1 MPLEAGTQLGPYEIL
16 SPLGAGGM
24 GEVYKARDTRLDRTV
39 AIKVLPE
46 HVASDP
52 DLKQRFEREAR
63 TVAALNHPHICTLH
77 DIGSQDGVDFLVMEY
92 LEGETRMDRLAR
104 GPLTVTEAIPLALTL
119 VATLE
124 VLHQRNVI
132 HRDLKPGNLFLTAH
146 GLKLLDFGLARSMP
160 RELGDTK
167 LALTIPGRLVGTPQ
181 YMAPEALQGQAVD
194 LRADLFAVGAVLYE
208 MLAGRPAFIGDSVI
222 DVAHAVIHTAP
233 PVLTGP
239 PAVVAIDRVI
249 NHTLAKRPEERYQT
263 AGSLAADL
271 RRVDSVPVEAGDT
284 ARPLTRLMVLPFRV
298 LRADPD
304 TEFLA
309 SSLPDAIT
317 TSLSGLQSLVVRSS
331 LAAGHDVGTHP
342 DLKVLAQQADVDM
355 VLVGTIVRAADQFRV
370 RTQLLEVPSGT
381 VLWSH
386 NAEVGMRNLFQL
398 EDDLTRRLV
407 ESLSL
412 PLTARDDQ
420 LLRRDVPQSATAYEF
435 YLRANQLRNRQA
447 EWSVA
452 KDLYERSVEQDP
464 SYALAWARLGRIY
477 RVRAKFGYGDRKE
490 GYARAQAA
498 FQRALALNPDL
509 PEAHQLY
516 TALEL
521 DQGRPNEAIVRLIN
535 QVKHGGA
542 NPNLFA
548 GLVQACRYVGL
559 LDASL
564 AAHARARRLEPRI
577 ETSVQNS
584 LWMAGEFQQ
593 AIDAGAGKPFSEN
606 TTALSLIGLGR
617 QTEARAVLDGAL
629 ESPDYQGG
637 HPLLRQS
644 FQALRAVA
652 GGDRDAALATL
663 KQIDFEQA
671 ADPEFLYC
679 LGVWFVPAGD
689 AERALSL
696 IEKAVRMGFFCYP
709 WMMRDSLLDPLR
721 TTAEFQDLLA
731 KVEAQHRNALA
742 AFTQAGGY
750 EVLGLSPSTSSSSS

>member
-1 MPLEAGTQLGPYEIL
+1 MSLTPGTRLGPYEIQ

-24 GEVYKARDTRLDRTV
+24 GEVYKATDTRLDRTV

-46 HVASDP
+46 YVASDP

-92 LEGETRMDRLAR
+92 LEGETLMDRLAR

-124 VLHQRNVI
+124 VLHQRNVV

-181 YMAPEALQGQAVD
+181 YMAPEALRGQAVD

-208 MLAGRPAFIGDSVI
+208 MLAGRPAFLGESVI

-249 NHTLAKRPEERYQT
+249 NHALAKRPEERYQT

-420 LLRRDVPQSATAYEF
+420 VLRRDIPKNATAYEF
-435 YLRANQLRNRQA
+435 YLRANQLRNRPA

-452 KDLYERSVEQDP
+452 RDLYERSVEQDP
-464 SYALAWARLGRIY
+464 SYAPAWARLGRLY
-477 RVRAKFGYGDRKE
+477 RVLAKMGREGKKE
-490 GYARAQAA
+490 GYLRAEGA

-509 PEAHQLY
+509 PVAHHLY
-516 TALEL
+516 TDLEL
-521 DQGRPNEAIVRLIN
+521 DRGRPTEAMVRLIA
-535 QVKHGGA
+535 QAKRGGA
-542 NPNLFA
+542 DPHLFA

-559 LDASL
+559 LEASVT
-564 AAHARARRLEPRI
+564 ADARARRLEPQI
-577 ETSVQNS
+577 ETGVHHS
-584 LWMAGEFQQ
+584 LWMAGRYQQ
-593 AIDAGAGKPFSEN
+593 AIDAGAGRPFAEG
-606 TTALSLIGLGR
+606 TTALAFLELGR
-617 QTEARAVLDGAL
+617 RAEAIRALDDGL
-629 ESPDYQGG
+629 ESPHFQSV
-637 HPLLRQS
+637 PSFKEVLR
-644 FQALRAVA
+644 ALRGLAD
-652 GGDRDAALATL
+652 GDREAALAAL
-663 KQIDFEQA
+663 ERMDFESFE
-671 ADPEFLYC
+671 DPEFLYYA
-679 LGVWFVPAGD
+679 GTWFVRAGA
-689 AERALSL
+689 AERALPL

-709 WMMRDSLLDPLR
+709 WTMRDSYLDPLR
-721 TTAEFQDLLA
+721 TNPEFQILLA
-731 KVEAQHRNALA
+731 QVEARHRDAET

-750 EVLGLSPSTSSSSS
+750 GVLGMTPSASGSW

>member
-1 MPLEAGTQLGPYEIL
+1 M
-16 SPLGAGGM
+16 
-24 GEVYKARDTRLDRTV
+24 
-39 AIKVLPE
+39 LPE
-46 HVASDP
+46 HVASNP
-52 DLKQRFEREAR
+52 ELKQRFEREAR

-77 DIGSQDGVDFLVMEY
+77 DIGSQDGVDFLVIEH
-92 LEGETRMDRLAR
+92 LEGETLMARVAR
-104 GPLTVTEAIPLALTL
+104 GPMTVTDAIPLALTL

-124 VLHQRNVI
+124 VLHEQDVV
-132 HRDLKPGNLFLTAH
+132 HRDLKPANLFLTTH
-146 GLKLLDFGLARSMP
+146 GLKLLDFGLARAVQ
-160 RELGDTK
+160 RELDETN
-167 LALTIPGRLVGTPQ
+167 LALTSPGALVGTPQ

-194 LRADLFAVGAVLYE
+194 HRTDLFAAGAVLYE
-208 MLAGRPAFIGDSVI
+208 MLAGRPAFIGGSLI

-233 PVLTGP
+233 PVLTGS
-239 PAVVAIDRVI
+239 PAVVAVDRVI
-249 NHTLAKRPEERYQT
+249 NRALAKRPDERYQT
-263 AGSLAADL
+263 ARSLADDL
-271 RRVDSVPVEAGDT
+271 RRVDSVPVEGGDV
-284 ARPLTRLMVLPFRV
+284 ARALTRLMVLPFRV
-298 LRADPD
+298 LRPDPD

-309 SSLPDAIT
+309 ISLPDAIT
-317 TSLSGLQSLVVRSS
+317 TSLSGLQSLVVRSN
-331 LAAGHDVGTHP
+331 LAAAHDAATHP

-381 VLWSH
+381 VLWSQ
-386 NAEVGMRNLFQL
+386 NSEVGMKNLFQL

-407 ESLSL
+407 ESLRV

-420 LLRRDVPQSATAYEF
+420 LLGRDVPQSATAYEF
-435 YLRANQLRNRQA
+435 YLRANQLGNRQA

-477 RVRAKFGYGDRKE
+477 RVLAKFGYEEKKE
-490 GYARAQAA
+490 GYARAGAA
-498 FQRALALNPDL
+498 FERALSLNPDL

-521 DQGRPNEAIVRLIN
+521 DQGRPTEAVVRLIE
-535 QVKHGGA
+535 QVKQGGA
-542 NPNLFA
+542 NAKLFA

-584 LWMAGEFQQ
+584 LWMAGEYQQ
-593 AIDAGAGKPFSEN
+593 AIDAGAGKPFSEI
-606 TTALSLIGLGR
+606 TTALSLVGLGR
-617 QTEARAVLDGAL
+617 QTEACAVLDGAL
-629 ESPDYQGG
+629 ENPDYQAGN
-637 HPLLRQS
+637 PFLTQS

-652 GGDRDAALATL
+652 GGDRDTALAMLQRMDLELAGT
-663 KQIDFEQA
+663 
-671 ADPEFLYC
+671 DPEFLYC
-679 LGVWFVPAGD
+679 VGVWFVPAGD
-689 AERALSL
+689 AEHALSL

-721 TTAEFQDLLA
+721 TTAEFQTVLA
-731 KVEAQHRNALA
+731 QVEARHRDALA

-750 EVLGLSPSTSSSSS
+750 DVLGLTPSTSSA

>member
-63 TVAALNHPHICTLH
+63 TVAALNHPHICTLY
-77 DIGSQDGVDFLVMEY
+77 DIGSQDGVDFLVMEH
-92 LEGETRMDRLAR
+92 LEGETLMDRAAR
-104 GPLTVTEAIPLALTL
+104 GPMPVTEAIPLALTL

-124 VLHQRNVI
+124 VLHQQNVV
-132 HRDLKPGNLFLTAH
+132 HRDLKPANLFLTAH
-146 GLKLLDFGLARSMP
+146 GLKLLDFGLARAVQ
-160 RELGDTK
+160 RELGETN
-167 LALTIPGRLVGTPQ
+167 LALTSPGALVGTPQ

-208 MLAGRPAFIGDSVI
+208 MLAGRPAFIGGSLI

-233 PVLTGP
+233 PVLTGS
-239 PAVVAIDRVI
+239 PAVVAVDRVI
-249 NHTLAKRPEERYQT
+249 NHALAKRPEERHQT
-263 AGSLAADL
+263 AGLLADDL
-271 RRVDSVPVEAGDT
+271 RRVLSVPGGDT

-309 SSLPDAIT
+309 VSLPDAIT

-435 YLRANQLRNRQA
+435 YLRANQLGNRQA

-490 GYARAQAA
+490 GYARAEAA
-498 FQRALALNPDL
+498 FQRALALNRDL

-521 DQGRPNEAIVRLIN
+521 DQGRPTEAMVRLIN

-542 NPNLFA
+542 NPSLFA

-584 LWMAGEFQQ
+584 LWMAGEYQQ

-606 TTALSLIGLGR
+606 ATALSLIGLGR
-617 QTEARAVLDGAL
+617 QTEARAVLDSAL

-637 HPLLRQS
+637 HPFLRQS

-663 KQIDFEQA
+663 KQIDLEQA
-671 ADPEFLYC
+671 EADPEFLYC

-721 TTAEFQDLLA
+721 MTAEFQDLLA
-731 KVEAQHRNALA
+731 KVKAQHQDALA

-750 EVLGLSPSTSSSSS
+750 DVLGLSPSTSSSSS